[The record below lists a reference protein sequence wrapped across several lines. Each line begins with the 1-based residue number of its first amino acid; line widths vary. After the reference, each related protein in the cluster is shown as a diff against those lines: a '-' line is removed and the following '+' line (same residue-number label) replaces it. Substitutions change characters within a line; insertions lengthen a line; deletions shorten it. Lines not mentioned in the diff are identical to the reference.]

1 MMENGRK
8 KENCKVQLVKKSL
21 NQARNVD
28 LKTQNVSLNEFKSP
42 TCMQHKS
49 QVWSRKVK
57 HRSISSFQPRKTS
70 HTNFN
75 LPIPPTPF
83 PPFPTCFC
91 VFFSKKKCS
100 FLSCYA
106 EHSSVHEDE
115 KKKLREILQRWIAQA
130 ERRFLRAQLLY
141 ISGWRKK
148 ALRKKSGIGTII

>member
-28 LKTQNVSLNEFKSP
+28 LKTQNVSLNEFESP

-91 VFFSKKKCS
+91 IFFFEKKGS

-115 KKKLREILQRWIAQA
+115 KKNSEKFFNDELRK
-130 ERRFLRAQLLY
+130 RRDVFCALNCY
-141 ISGWRKK
+141 ISRDGGKKHCEKK
-148 ALRKKSGIGTII
+148 AVG